1 MILRKQVKAGPET
14 QFLARL
20 WAFDKGL
27 GYDDTFSGVHSAKAK
42 RVCSGISKNQTP
54 LFFPVNPPLGDR
66 PSHVSGTYF
75 SRAWS
80 SGRCKKGWKM
90 FLGPQ
95 M

>member
-54 LFFPVNPPLGDR
+54 LFFPVNSPL
-66 PSHVSGTYF
+66 VSGTYF

>member
-42 RVCSGISKNQTP
+42 MVGSGISKNRTP
-54 LFFPVNPPLGDR
+54 LFFAVNSPLGER
-66 PSHVSGTYF
+66 PSYVPGAHI
-75 SRAWS
+75 SRA
-80 SGRCKKGWKM
+80 
-90 FLGPQ
+90 
-95 M
+95 